1 MKNLLKDIIDTAT
14 IAIFIGGPFAYYFA
28 FMMKP

>member
-1 MKNLLKDIIDTAT
+1 MKNFLKDILDAAC

-28 FMMKP
+28 FMM